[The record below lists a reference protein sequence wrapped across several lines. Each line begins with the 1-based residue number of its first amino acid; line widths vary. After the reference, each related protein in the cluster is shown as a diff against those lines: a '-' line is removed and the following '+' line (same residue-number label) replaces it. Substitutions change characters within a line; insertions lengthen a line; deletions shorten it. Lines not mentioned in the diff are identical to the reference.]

1 MPEINRRKQYIIK
14 SNTLVQQSKFD
25 LTKRQNFMLLYLLS
39 MIKPNDEP
47 GKEYTF
53 SGREFNS
60 LMGINSDSYT
70 ILKRDLKKMAS
81 ITWWMDAEEQGED
94 DILMRWFDKVHANK
108 GKDSV
113 TITFHRE
120 LYPYI
125 LNLSET
131 KYFTKFKLGSVLL
144 MKNVYT
150 PRIYELLKSY
160 SNNEYWDFEIGTG
173 SKYDLWRRIAG
184 DNIPERWIKNHGNFE
199 KQVLVPSKEDIN
211 KYTDLKIDYEL
222 SKTDFSNNRCGKFVR
237 VRFYIQKKTDGEIM
251 IAEERINKAFENYDK
266 TVEPKKLEIILD
278 EQNVTETEQK
288 LTEFP
293 EIIEFLTIKA
303 DWIDENGAVLAIE
316 EAARHIVG
324 DVDRADWITRYL
336 GQYVDY
342 IKYSSSKTRTNIFA
356 RFMDVVRN
364 DYLSY
369 GNTLNMI
376 LKNEKNDK
384 NNRYDYEKIEK
395 MLTGGGED

>member
-1 MPEINRRKQYIIK
+1 
-14 SNTLVQQSKFD
+14 
-25 LTKRQNFMLLYLLS
+25 MLLYLLS